1 MRNLLKMLAVVGLVA
16 VSGSAAQ
23 AQGFKLQIGVDE
35 GPRRIE
41 SRVVRDVDYDRPVVS
56 RRVIRDVEYDRPI
69 VSRRVIQRD
78 VDYVRPV
85 VSRRVIERRIVRPA
99 PVRTVCRT
107 VIRERVRPNGV
118 VVRRPTELCRQVVAG
133 RRTYID

>member
-1 MRNLLKMLAVVGLVA
+1 MRNLLKMLAVAGLVA
-16 VSGSAAQ
+16 VTGGAAQ
-23 AQGFKLQIGVDE
+23 AQGFNLRIGVDE

-41 SRVVRDVDYDRPVVS
+41 RRVIDRDVDYGRPV
-56 RRVIRDVEYDRPI
+56 

-85 VSRRVIERRIVRPA
+85 TSRRVIERRIVRPA

-118 VVRRPTELCRQVVAG
+118 VVRRPTEVCRQVVAG